1 MFFVTCNSKF
11 YFCSYI
17 SRTWSNVS
25 RLLKIHQLSIKNWCF
40 SYIFETLTS
49 LLRKEGLR
57 DKIHSIAMYY
67 YFSTGNMEVK
77 HYLCI
82 ATLRQINKR
91 EHISREWWHK
101 FIFKSNMPYYS
112 YILRRKK
119 ESLLASF
126 CPYLLPGRAICNKM
140 ETLAHKNTH
149 FCFLK
154 PLSNKVFCI
163 FSKALVFSI
172 VSYISTMIWIQR
184 YFFGTIYSLISN

>member
-1 MFFVTCNSKF
+1 MFFIHFWNINLIVKKGRTERQNPLYSDVLFFF
-11 YFCSYI
+11 YKKYGGEALSLY
-17 SRTWSNVS
+17 SN
-25 RLLKIHQLSIKNWCF
+25 LKA
-40 SYIFETLTS
+40 
-49 LLRKEGLR
+49 
-57 DKIHSIAMYY
+57 DKQKG
-67 YFSTGNMEVK
+67 T
-77 HYLCI
+77 
-82 ATLRQINKR
+82 
-91 EHISREWWHK
+91 HISREWWHK

-163 FSKALVFSI
+163 FSKALAFSI

-184 YFFGTIYSLISN
+184 NFFGTIYSLISN